1 MPLYFELMRRWIAVV
16 MLVLLGGMY
25 AEPLVAAATNDSEA
39 NLPAC
44 CRRHGKHHCTMMTSL
59 MEANA
64 SGRAQ
69 VGVTPERCGMYPRGT
84 AAVGTAVYGAPG
96 VSAAVYAEVVS
107 HPAVQAQTEA
117 RYRLALDRARQKR
130 GPPSGM
136 A

>member
-1 MPLYFELMRRWIAVV
+1 
-16 MLVLLGGMY
+16 MLVVLGGMY
-25 AEPLVAAATNDSEA
+25 AEPLVAAATNDPEA

-44 CRRHGKHHCTMMTSL
+44 CRKHGKHHCAMMTSL

-69 VGVTPERCGMYPRGT
+69 VGATPERCGMYPRGT
-84 AAVGTAVYGAPG
+84 AAVGTTVYGAPG

-130 GPPSGM
+130 GPPSVNG
-136 A
+136 